1 MSEAKKSARKA
12 SPAKKAAATS
22 AKKTASR
29 GSASSSAK
37 SGGRSAPK
45 VPAGKKPAAK
55 AVAKGS
61 SKIPKL
67 TKKTRTSL
75 PPPPIANGTAIRRSE
90 SRKLALEL
98 VAAALD
104 KKAERIEVIDV
115 AERVD
120 YADYVV
126 LMSGRSDVQ
135 LSAIAQSVEDA
146 LKKYGKHPRY
156 DGRRG
161 AAWIVL
167 DCGDVWVH
175 AFLEDARKYYDIEGL
190 WMDAPRVDLPK
201 DMTPRR
207 TSIMPPPD
215 EGDDLDDR

>member
-1 MSEAKKSARKA
+1 VSEAKKSGKR
-12 SPAKKAAATS
+12 PAPKKKATT
-22 AKKTASR
+22 KK
-29 GSASSSAK
+29 ASSSKSSARPSGKGSAK
-37 SGGRSAPK
+37 PAPK
-45 VPAGKKPAAK
+45 KP
-55 AVAKGS
+55 S
-61 SKIPKL
+61 SKGAAKL

-75 PPPPIANGTAIRRSE
+75 PPPAIANGTAIRRAE

-98 VAAALD
+98 VAAGLD

-135 LSAIAQSVEDA
+135 LAAIAQSVEDA
-146 LKKYGKHPRY
+146 LKKHGKHPQL

-201 DMTPRR
+201 DMAPKR
-207 TSIMPPPD
+207 TSLFPPPSESD
-215 EGDDLDDR
+215 AEDDR

>member
-12 SPAKKAAATS
+12 SPGKKAAAS
-22 AKKTASR
+22 SPKK
-29 GSASSSAK
+29 SASKA
-37 SGGRSAPK
+37 SAPSRSK
-45 VPAGKKPAAK
+45 PAAKASSKAAAGKKPAP
-55 AVAKGS
+55 KGGP
-61 SKIPKL
+61 SKTAKL

-75 PPPPIANGTAIRRSE
+75 PPPAIANGTAIRRAE

-98 VAAALD
+98 VAAGLD

-146 LKKYGKHPRY
+146 LKKHGKHPRY

-215 EGDDLDDR
+215 ESDERDEG

>member
-1 MSEAKKSARKA
+1 VSEAKKSGKR
-12 SPAKKAAATS
+12 PAPKKKATT
-22 AKKTASR
+22 KK
-29 GSASSSAK
+29 ASSSKSSARPSGKGSAK
-37 SGGRSAPK
+37 PAPK
-45 VPAGKKPAAK
+45 KP
-55 AVAKGS
+55 S
-61 SKIPKL
+61 SKGAAKL

-75 PPPPIANGTAIRRSE
+75 PPPAIANGTAIRRAE

-98 VAAALD
+98 VAAGLD

-135 LSAIAQSVEDA
+135 LAAIAQSVEDA
-146 LKKYGKHPRY
+146 LKKHGKHPQL

-201 DMTPRR
+201 DMAPKR
-207 TSIMPPPD
+207 TSLLPPPSESD
-215 EGDDLDDR
+215 AEDDR